1 MTEFNKYFEDTF
13 LIEGGYDGKEID
25 KSFRFD
31 QNNKHATPKDVF
43 DVIKQAFEDG
53 QDMDKVEAFM
63 RKLDIIG
70 KDMVDNTFNYPD
82 SNFYESLQ
90 SSSFEVSGQVIEIPH
105 YLTDTGKLRTD
116 SLQEL
121 CDQSNVPSKINF
133 RNVVFVINNKTF
145 EELYEIMNATAINF
159 DKGIRF
165 RNFFRESGME
175 QECKESEIRRKNEAL
190 DIIAPIKH
198 DMGNG
203 RYYINTRLRDEM
215 AEIIKKAVISKNLV
229 KLSKASLETLAIIAY
244 NQPITK
250 VQIDKIRGVS
260 SDSILHSLV
269 SKELIVSNKTLDT
282 IGKPKLYETTDI
294 FLDVFGLESLEQ
306 LPKSEIV
313 TSEEINKFLQN

>member
-1 MTEFNKYFEDTF
+1 MTEFNKYFEETF

-215 AEIIKKAVISKNLV
+215 AEKMIVHGPGKVIGAGATVAGEMAKSIVKGNLIVGVVKLALKLGKDSKIRKMTGGRNHFDYETFQRIRKKDYYNTSLDEIKEVDINRKKRKSSQICQIIKKM
-229 KLSKASLETLAIIAY
+229 Y
-244 NQPITK
+244 
-250 VQIDKIRGVS
+250 G
-260 SDSILHSLV
+260 
-269 SKELIVSNKTLDT
+269 
-282 IGKPKLYETTDI
+282 
-294 FLDVFGLESLEQ
+294 
-306 LPKSEIV
+306 
-313 TSEEINKFLQN
+313 